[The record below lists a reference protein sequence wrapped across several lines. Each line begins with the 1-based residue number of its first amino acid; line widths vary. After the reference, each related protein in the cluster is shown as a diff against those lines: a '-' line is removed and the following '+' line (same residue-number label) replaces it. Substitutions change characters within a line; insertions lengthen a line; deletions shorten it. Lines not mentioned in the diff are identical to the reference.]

1 MPAST
6 SAASAPASANFH
18 AATQHRSSAVLA
30 VLPAPPPEL
39 REARRHGL
47 RERRR
52 RLDDPEVPRA
62 VRELPAPVERVRGG
76 ARVLARQPG
85 FDGGEDGAR
94 IARVPL
100 VREAR
105 ETRPRRPPSV
115 VVLELPY
122 QRHGAPVLA
131 LPERC
136 PGVVAGPEGSRRGEA
151 QVVGIAQR
159 GARGRLQRRVV
170 CVLRDSDVR
179 RRAPGAGDAHRR
191 HDFVRHRARL
201 PRACVVASLTLP
213 RREIR
218 RGAARLMSTMD
229 LLP

>member
-1 MPAST
+1 M
-6 SAASAPASANFH
+6 
-18 AATQHRSSAVLA
+18 
-30 VLPAPPPEL
+30 LPAPPPEL

-62 VRELPAPVERVRGG
+62 VRELPAPVERVRGDE
-76 ARVLARQPG
+76 RVLARQPG

-105 ETRPRRPPSV
+105 ETRPRRPPPV

-131 LPERC
+131 LPERR

-170 CVLRDSDVR
+170 RVLRESDVR

-201 PRACVVASLTLP
+201 PGLASRVWLSHSAGAPGLQTLRKLP
-213 RREIR
+213 DGPPEAM
-218 RGAARLMSTMD
+218 RGGKSLRWQPLVEVKPVPHIQD
-229 LLP
+229 DILGR